1 MSFHFLQSLFN
12 PQSIAVIGASARPQR
27 IGNVLMRNL
36 LAGGFGGVIMPVNPK
51 REAVAGVLTYPTV
64 AALPQTPDLA
74 IICTPAATIPA
85 LIEDIGRRGTRA
97 AIIMAGYLST
107 TLDADGRPLDE
118 VILEAARRHGVRLLG
133 GSTLGI
139 VVPKSGI
146 NATFSQMRVQPGK
159 LGFVSQSDAVGTM
172 VLDWALPKKVGFSHF
187 VSLGDALDIGF
198 GEVLDF
204 LASDPDTQA
213 ILLYIESIRDRRS
226 FMAAARAAARN
237 KPVVAIKAGRAPRQ
251 RLLGISDPLF
261 LDLPNLISSDDVFDA
276 VLRRAGILR
285 VEHLDELFG
294 AVETVV
300 RSRPMSGSRL
310 VAISNGGGGG
320 IMAEDSLYLGGYA
333 MPALSE
339 QTVARLRRILP
350 PSWDGCNPIDI
361 RVDASAERYA
371 AVLKALCE
379 ENAANAI
386 LVMHT
391 PNALTNSRD
400 IAETV
405 IKAAQSITCNLLT
418 CWIGD
423 ESVAA
428 ERMRFVDAGIPTFA
442 TPGHGARAF
451 LHIDNHRLAR
461 ELLMQVPPSIPSSF
475 SPDVEG
481 ARSIVG
487 GALGEGRTR
496 LTEAESKAI
505 FSAYGIAVVPTYPAA
520 DPLQAAQVAQRIGL
534 PVALTVMSR
543 DLRRKWDIGGVALNL
558 ETAEAVA
565 AAARGMIERARLMCP
580 EVTIGGFNVQA
591 MVPRGQARQLIVGV
605 ASDPLFGPLIIFGEG
620 GRAVEVFRDMSVG
633 LPPLNLPLAHDL
645 IRRSRAAALLETH
658 HGYPA
663 ADREAIALVL
673 TKVSQLLIDLPQIV
687 ELDINPLF
695 ADHLGVTVVD
705 AHIQLSA
712 APINPYRLAIQPY
725 PQALEQAA
733 TLRNGRPVLFR
744 PIRPED
750 EAAHYAFL
758 AQMSEQD
765 LVYRFF
771 HYIKE
776 LPRRDM
782 ARLTQIDYDRE
793 MAFIA
798 SATGADGKP
807 ETLGVVR
814 AVAAPDSDVAEFA
827 IIIRSDLK
835 GQGLGS
841 GLLRKMIDYSAA
853 RGIRSFTG
861 DVMYDNQPMLNLL
874 KAFGFSF
881 GRAEEAGI
889 VRCTLDLQPAPIHT

>member
-12 PQSIAVIGASARPQR
+12 PQSIAVIGASGRPQR

-51 REAVAGVLTYPTV
+51 RESVAGVLTYPSV
-64 AALPQTPDLA
+64 DALPHTPDLA

-85 LIEDIGRRGTRA
+85 LIEDLGRRGTRA

-107 TLDADGRPLDE
+107 TLDGDGRALSE
-118 VILEAARRHGVRLLG
+118 VILEVARRHGIRLLG

-139 VVPKSGI
+139 MVPKAGI
-146 NATFSQMRVQPGK
+146 NATFSQMRVEPGK

-204 LASDPDTQA
+204 LGSDPDTQA

-237 KPVVAIKAGRAPRQ
+237 KPVVAIKAGRAPH
-251 RLLGISDPLF
+251 RLVAGCEEPPF
-261 LDLPNLISSDDVFDA
+261 LDVPNLISSDDVFDA

-300 RSRPMSGSRL
+300 RSQPMTGSRL

-320 IMAEDSLYLGGYA
+320 IMAEDSLYLGGYV
-333 MPALSE
+333 MPALE
-339 QTVARLRRILP
+339 DQTVARLRRILP
-350 PSWDGCNPIDI
+350 ASWDGSNPIDI
-361 RVDASAERYA
+361 RVDASAARYE
-371 AVLKALCE
+371 AVLKVLCE
-379 ENAANAI
+379 ERAANAI

-391 PNALTNSRD
+391 PNALCSSSE
-400 IAETV
+400 IAETI
-405 IKAAQSITCNLLT
+405 IKASSSVTCNLLT
-418 CWIGD
+418 CWVGD

-428 ERMRFVDAGIPTFA
+428 ERARFIDAGIPTFS

-461 ELLMQVPPSIPSSF
+461 ELLMQVPPSISSSF
-475 SPDVEG
+475 TPDVEA
-481 ARSIVG
+481 AREVIRT
-487 GALGEGRTR
+487 ALKAGKTQ
-496 LTEAESKAI
+496 LAEAESKAI
-505 FSAYGIAVVPTYPAA
+505 LSTYGIPVVPTHVAA
-520 DPLQAAQVAQRIGL
+520 DPQQAAQVAQRIGF
-534 PVALTVMSR
+534 PVALAVMSH

-558 ETAEAVA
+558 ETAEAVE
-565 AAARGMIERARLMCP
+565 AAARGMIERARSKYP
-580 EVTIGGFNVQA
+580 DAIISGFNLQA
-591 MVPRGQARQLIVGV
+591 MLPRGHSRQLLIGV
-605 ASDPLFGPLIIFGEG
+605 TTDPLFGPLIIFGEG
-620 GRAVEVFRDMSVG
+620 GRAAGVHRGMSVG

-645 IRRSRAAALLETH
+645 IGRSRAAVLLETH
-658 HGYPA
+658 RGDPPV
-663 ADREAIALVL
+663 DREAVALVL
-673 TKVSQLLIDLPQIV
+673 TKISQLLIDLPEIV

-695 ADHLGVTVVD
+695 ADDKGLSVVD
-705 AHIQLSA
+705 AHIRLSA
-712 APINPYRLAIQPY
+712 EPVKAHRFAIQPY
-725 PQALEQAA
+725 PQALEESSVM
-733 TLRNGRPVLFR
+733 RSGRPVLFR
-744 PIRPED
+744 AIRPED
-750 EAAHYAFL
+750 EAAHYVFL
-758 AQMSEQD
+758 SHMSEQD

-771 HYIKE
+771 HYVKHIS
-776 LPRRDM
+776 RRDM

-798 SATGADGKP
+798 SAEGEDGEA

-814 AVAAPDSDVAEFA
+814 IVATPDNHTAEFA
-827 IIIRSDLK
+827 IVIRSDMK

-841 GLLRKMIDYSAA
+841 SLLKKIIGYSRN
-853 RGIRSFTG
+853 RGIRIFSG
-861 DVMYDNQPMLNLL
+861 DVMYDNQPMLDLL

-881 GRAEEAGI
+881 GPSEEAGI
-889 VRCTLDLQPAPIHT
+889 VRCTLDLQLSPAES

>member
-1 MSFHFLQSLFN
+1 MSFHFLQSLFD
-12 PQSIAVIGASARPQR
+12 PRSIAVIGASARPQR
-27 IGNVLMRNL
+27 IGNVVMRNL

-51 REAVAGVLTYPTV
+51 RQAVAGVLTYPDV

-74 IICTPAATIPA
+74 ILCTPAATIPS
-85 LIEDIGRRGTRA
+85 LIEDLGRRGTRA
-97 AIIMAGYLST
+97 AIVMAGYLAT
-107 TLDADGRPLDE
+107 TVNADGRPLE
-118 VILEAARRHGVRLLG
+118 AVVLEAARRHGIRLLG

-139 VVPKSGI
+139 LVPKAGI
-146 NATFSQMRVQPGK
+146 NATFSQMRVEPGK

-237 KPVVAIKAGRAPRQ
+237 KPVVAIKAGRAPHARLAASAEPS
-251 RLLGISDPLF
+251 LLGVS
-261 LDLPNLISSDDVFDA
+261 NLIGSDDVFDA

-310 VAISNGGGGG
+310 VAVSNGGGGG
-320 IMAEDSLYLGGYA
+320 IMAEDSLYLGGYT
-333 MPALSE
+333 MPALE
-339 QTVARLRRILP
+339 QPTVAKLRRILP

-361 RVDASAERYA
+361 RVDASAARYE
-371 AVLKALCE
+371 AVLKVLCE
-379 ENAANAI
+379 ERAANAI

-391 PNALTNSRD
+391 PNALSSSSE

-405 IKAAQSITCNLLT
+405 IKAAKSITCNLLT

-428 ERMRFVDAGIPTFA
+428 ERMRFVDAGIPTFS

-461 ELLMQVPPSIPSSF
+461 ELLMQVPPSISSSF
-475 SPDVEG
+475 MPDVDG
-481 ARSIVG
+481 ARRVLRE
-487 GALGEGRTR
+487 ALGTGRTQ

-505 FSAYGIAVVPTYPAA
+505 LSAYGIPVVASHAAVDPAEA
-520 DPLQAAQVAQRIGL
+520 GRGARGARAGVAR
-534 PVALTVMSR
+534 TV
-543 DLRRKWDIGGVALNL
+543 RRKWDIGGVALNL

-565 AAARGMIERARLMCP
+565 AAARGMIERARTTCP
-580 EVTIGGFNVQA
+580 EVTISGFNLQS
-591 MVPRGQARQLIVGV
+591 MLPRGHARQLLVGV
-605 ASDPLFGPLIIFGEG
+605 TTDPLFGPLIIFGEG
-620 GRAVEVFRDMSVG
+620 GRAAGIYRDMSVG
-633 LPPLNLPLAHDL
+633 LPPLNLPLAQDL
-645 IRRSRAAALLETH
+645 IRRSRVATLLEAH
-658 HGYPA
+658 RGDPA
-663 ADREAIALVL
+663 ADREAIALAL
-673 TKVSQLLIDLPQIV
+673 TKVSQLLIDLPEIV

-695 ADHLGVTVVD
+695 ADDHGVTAVD

-712 APINPYRLAIQPY
+712 APASPHRFAIQPY
-725 PQALEQAA
+725 PKALEQQAA
-733 TLRNGRPVLFR
+733 LRNGRPVLFR

-750 EAAHYAFL
+750 EAAHYVFL
-758 AQMSEQD
+758 SHMSEQD

-771 HYIKE
+771 HYVKQI
-776 LPRRDM
+776 PRRDM

-798 SATGADGKP
+798 SAAGESGEV

-814 AVAAPDSDVAEFA
+814 IVAAPDNETAEFA
-827 IIIRSDLK
+827 IIIRSDMK

-841 GLLRKMIDYSAA
+841 GLLRKMIDYS
-853 RGIRSFTG
+853 RECGIRVFSG
-861 DVMYDNQPMLNLL
+861 DVMYDNQPMLDLL
-874 KAFGFSF
+874 KGFGFRF
-881 GRAEEAGI
+881 GRSEEAGI
-889 VRCTLDLQPAPIHT
+889 VRCTLDLQPAAD

>member
-51 REAVAGVLTYPTV
+51 REAVAGVLTYPNV

-74 IICTPAATIPA
+74 IICTPAATVPA
-85 LIEDIGRRGTRA
+85 LLEDLGRRGTRA
-97 AIIMAGYLST
+97 AIIMAGYLAT
-107 TLDADGRPLDE
+107 TFDADGRL
-118 VILEAARRHGVRLLG
+118 LEAVVLETARRHGIRLLG

-139 VVPKSGI
+139 LVPKAGI
-146 NATFSQMRVQPGK
+146 NATFSQMRVEPGK

-237 KPVVAIKAGRAPRQ
+237 KPVVAIKAGRAPHP
-251 RLLGISDPLF
+251 RLPGGAEPATLGMSG
-261 LDLPNLISSDDVFDA
+261 LISNDDVFDA

-300 RSRPMSGSRL
+300 RSRPIGGSRL

-320 IMAEDSLYLGGYA
+320 IMAEDSLYLGGYT
-333 MPALSE
+333 MPALEE
-339 QTVARLRRILP
+339 QTVAKLRKVLP
-350 PSWDGCNPIDI
+350 ASWDGRNPIDI
-361 RVDASAERYA
+361 RVDASAARYE
-371 AVLKALCE
+371 AVLKVLCE
-379 ENAANAI
+379 ERAANAI

-391 PNALTNSRD
+391 PNALSSSSE

-405 IKAAQSITCNLLT
+405 IKAAKSITCNLLT
-418 CWIGD
+418 CWVGD

-428 ERMRFVDAGIPTFA
+428 ERMRFVDAGIPTFS

-461 ELLMQVPPSIPSSF
+461 ELLMQVPPSISSGF
-475 SPDVEG
+475 TPDVDG
-481 ARSIVG
+481 ARRVVRE
-487 GALGEGRTR
+487 ALDAGRTQ

-505 FSAYGIAVVPTYPAA
+505 LSAYGIPVVAAHAAA
-520 DPLQAAQVAQRIGL
+520 DPQEAAQVAQRIGL
-534 PVALTVMSR
+534 PVALAVMSR
-543 DLRRKWDIGGVALNL
+543 DLRRKWDIGGVAINL
-558 ETAEAVA
+558 ETAEAVE
-565 AAARGMIERARLMCP
+565 AAARGMIERARITCP
-580 EVTIGGFNVQA
+580 EVTISGFNLQS
-591 MVPRGQARQLIVGV
+591 MLPRGHARQLLVGV
-605 ASDPLFGPLIIFGEG
+605 ATDPLFGPLIIFGEG
-620 GRAVEVFRDMSVG
+620 GRAAGVYRDMSVG
-633 LPPLNLPLAHDL
+633 LPPLNLPLAQDL
-645 IRRSRAAALLETH
+645 IGRSRAAALLETH
-658 HGYPA
+658 RGDPA

-673 TKVSQLLIDLPQIV
+673 MKVSQLLIDLPEIV

-695 ADHLGVTVVD
+695 ADDKGATAVD

-712 APINPYRLAIQPY
+712 VPADANRFAIQPY
-725 PQALEQAA
+725 PKALEQAA

-750 EAAHYAFL
+750 EAAHYVFL
-758 AQMSEQD
+758 SHMSEQD

-771 HYIKE
+771 HYVKHI
-776 LPRRDM
+776 PRRDM

-798 SATGADGKP
+798 SAAGEDGEA

-814 AVAAPDSDVAEFA
+814 IVAAPDNATAEFA
-827 IIIRSDLK
+827 IVIRSDMK

-841 GLLRKMIDYSAA
+841 RLMRKMIEYSRE
-853 RGIRSFTG
+853 RGIRIFSG
-861 DVMYDNQPMLNLL
+861 DVMYDNQPMLDLL
-874 KAFGFSF
+874 KGLGFTF
-881 GRAEEAGI
+881 GRSEEAGI
-889 VRCTLDLQPAPIHT
+889 VRCTLDLQPAPAQP

>member
-51 REAVAGVLTYPTV
+51 RKAVAGVLTYPNV

-74 IICTPAATIPA
+74 IICTPAATVPA
-85 LIEDIGRRGTRA
+85 LIDELGQRGTRA
-97 AIIMAGYLST
+97 AIIMAGYLATSF
-107 TLDADGRPLDE
+107 DAAGRPLDQ
-118 VILEAARRHGVRLLG
+118 VIIETARRHGMRLLG

-139 VVPKSGI
+139 LVPKAGI
-146 NATFSQMRVQPGK
+146 NATFSQMRVEPGK

-187 VSLGDALDIGF
+187 VSLGDALDVGF

-237 KPVVAIKAGRAPRQ
+237 KPVVAIKAGRAPHR
-251 RLLGISDPLF
+251 RATGTEEIPG
-261 LDLPNLISSDDVFDA
+261 LDMADLVSSDDVFDA

-285 VEHLDELFG
+285 VDNLDELFG

-300 RSRPMSGSRL
+300 RSKPLNGSRL
-310 VAISNGGGGG
+310 VAVSNGGGGG
-320 IMAEDSLYLGGYA
+320 IMAEDSLYLGGYT
-333 MPALSE
+333 MPALDE
-339 QTVARLRRILP
+339 KTVARLRRILP

-361 RVDASAERYA
+361 RVDASAARYE

-379 ENAANAI
+379 ERAADAI

-391 PNALTNSRD
+391 PNALSNSSE

-405 IKAAQSITCNLLT
+405 IKAAKSITCTLLT
-418 CWIGD
+418 CWVGD

-428 ERMRFVDAGIPTFA
+428 ERMRFVDAGIPTFS

-461 ELLMQVPPSIPSSF
+461 ELLMQVPPSISISF
-475 SPDVEG
+475 TPDVDG
-481 ARSIVG
+481 ARRVLRE
-487 GALGEGRTR
+487 ALDSGRTQ
-496 LTEAESKAI
+496 LTEAESKAVL
-505 FSAYGIAVVPTYPAA
+505 SAYGVPVVATHAAA
-520 DPLQAAQVAQRIGL
+520 DPADAARVAQRIGL
-534 PVALTVMSR
+534 PVALAVMSR
-543 DLRRKWDIGGVALNL
+543 DLRRKWDIGGVAINL

-565 AAARGMIERARLMCP
+565 AAARGMIERARTTCP
-580 EVTIGGFNVQA
+580 EVSISGFNLQS
-591 MVPRGQARQLIVGV
+591 MLPRGHARQLLVGV
-605 ASDPLFGPLIIFGEG
+605 TTDPLFGPLLIFGEG
-620 GRAVEVFRDMSVG
+620 GRAAGIYRGVSVG

-645 IRRSRAAALLETH
+645 IGRSRAAALLDAH
-658 HGYPA
+658 RGDPA

-673 TKVSQLLIDLPQIV
+673 MKVSQLLIDLPEIV

-695 ADHLGVTVVD
+695 ADEKGVTAVD
-705 AHIQLSA
+705 AHIQMSN
-712 APINPYRLAIQPY
+712 APADPHRFAIQPY
-725 PQALEQAA
+725 PKALEQAA
-733 TLRNGRPVLFR
+733 QLRNGRPVLFR

-750 EAAHYAFL
+750 EAAHYVFL
-758 AQMSEQD
+758 SHMSEQD

-771 HYIKE
+771 HYVKQI
-776 LPRRDM
+776 PRRDM
-782 ARLTQIDYDRE
+782 ARLTQVDYDRE

-798 SATGADGKP
+798 SAEGENGEA

-814 AVAAPDSDVAEFA
+814 IVAAPDNATAEFA
-827 IIIRSDLK
+827 IIIRSDMK

-841 GLLRKMIDYSAA
+841 GLLRKIIDYSRE
-853 RGIRSFTG
+853 RGIRIFSG
-861 DVMYDNQPMLNLL
+861 DVMYDNQPMLDLL
-874 KAFGFSF
+874 KGFGFTF
-881 GRAEEAGI
+881 GRSEEAGI
-889 VRCTLDLQPAPIHT
+889 VRCTLALQ